1 MSFTK
6 PIIDKETKIQLKK
19 FLNKNHHGEMKWL
32 ERHYEKKIE
41 PKKVWDQVKTV
52 VVIALNYS
60 PKYNPILK
68 NDKNDFAN
76 ISVYAGNED
85 YHKVIFKK
93 LFKVTLMVITFFVI
107 IAIYMVTTGQDPED
121 LAKTLKSSAGKIE
134 KKVEEVKDAA
144 ISVADEIEDGM
155 PKGVKRTLNDISEDI
170 NEVISKDTKK
180 KIEKEKKKAM
190 KELEKELKKY
200 KKELEG

>member
-1 MSFTK
+1 MLENLLT
-6 PIIDKETKIQLKK
+6 DTT
-19 FLNKNHHGEMKWL
+19 FL
-32 ERHYEKKIE
+32 
-41 PKKVWDQVKTV
+41 TV
-52 VVIALNYS
+52 GTVAA
-60 PKYNPILK
+60 ILVTL
-68 NDKNDFAN
+68 
-76 ISVYAGNED
+76 S
-85 YHKVIFKK
+85 IFKK
-93 LFKVTLMVITFFVI
+93 LFKVTLMVITFLVI